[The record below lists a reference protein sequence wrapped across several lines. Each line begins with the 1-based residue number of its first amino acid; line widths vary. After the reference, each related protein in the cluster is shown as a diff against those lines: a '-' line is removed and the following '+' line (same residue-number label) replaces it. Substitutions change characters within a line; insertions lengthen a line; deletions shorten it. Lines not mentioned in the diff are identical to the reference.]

1 MLKQDINSLTTAC
14 VAWLRENGYSESRIR
29 DYFRLWDTGI
39 GKYMRARSI
48 TVYSTQVGENFIGLP
63 LPFESATYRRAV
75 RRCVAVLSDFLVRG
89 EVSRRIVHRVNYE
102 LSGEIGDAAEAFI
115 ASQAELRRS
124 MFTLN
129 EHRRVL
135 SYFIQHLSL
144 KSIHQ
149 ISKIDEELVLAFIAS
164 AQNCKDKFLNT
175 MRLFCRY
182 LYADKLVGSDIEY
195 FIGRNAPPKREKLP
209 SVYTPAEIKQIEEA
223 IDRSCPV
230 GKRDYAMLLLSTR
243 LGLRSSDI
251 AGLQF
256 SHLDWDNNNIRLTQY
271 KTKREVELPLLTD
284 VGDAIITYLQCARPV
299 SQIPNIFLTACA
311 PYCPVN
317 RLIINGAI
325 SRIIKSSKVKIG
337 NRKFG
342 PHAMRHTLATQLLGN
357 GVPLPV
363 ISETLGHTAT
373 QTTMKYLR
381 VDLNN
386 IQRCTLEVP
395 IVSQDFYG
403 QKGGMFYE

>member
-1 MLKQDINSLTTAC
+1 MVKQHINSLSRAC
-14 VAWLRENGYSESRIR
+14 VAWLRENGYSEARIR

-39 GKYMRARSI
+39 EKYMREHSI
-48 TVYSTQVGENFIGLP
+48 TIYTTQVGEDFIRLP
-63 LPFESATYRRAV
+63 LPFDSATYKRAV
-75 RRCVAVLSDFLVRG
+75 RRSVAVLSDFLVHG
-89 EVSRRIVHRVNYE
+89 NVSRRIVHRVNYQ
-102 LSGEIGDAAEAFI
+102 LPGEIGEAAEAFI

-124 MFTLN
+124 MLTLN

-135 SYFIQHLSL
+135 SYFIEHLLL
-144 KSIHQ
+144 KSVHQ
-149 ISKIDEELVLAFIAS
+149 VSKINEQLVLAFIAS

-182 LYADKLVGSDIEY
+182 LYAYKLVDSNIEY
-195 FIGRNAPPKREKLP
+195 VIGRNALTKREKLP
-209 SVYTPAEIKQIEEA
+209 SIYTPTEIKQIEA
-223 IDRSCPV
+223 SIDRSCPV

-256 SHLDWDNNNIRLTQY
+256 THLDWDKNVIQLTQY
-271 KTKREVELPLLTD
+271 KTKREIELPLLAD
-284 VGDAIITYLQCARPV
+284 VGDAIITYLQYARPA
-299 SQIPNIFLTACA
+299 SHTPNIFLSACA
-311 PYCPVN
+311 PYRPVN

-325 SRIIKSSKVKIG
+325 SRIIKASKVNIG

-342 PHAMRHTLATQLLGN
+342 PHAMRHTLATRLLGN
-357 GVPLPV
+357 GTPLPV

-381 VDLNN
+381 VDLTG
-386 IQRCTLEVP
+386 IQRCALEVP
-395 IVSQDFYG
+395 IVSQSFYE
-403 QKGGMFYE
+403 QKGGVFYE

>member
-1 MLKQDINSLTTAC
+1 MVKQDINSLTKDC
-14 VAWLRENGYSESRIR
+14 VAWLRENGYSEARIR

-39 GKYMRARSI
+39 GKYMRERSI
-48 TVYSTQVGENFIGLP
+48 AIYTTQVGVDFISLP

-75 RRCVAVLSDFLVRG
+75 CRSVAVLSDFLLHG
-89 EVSRRIVHRVNYE
+89 KVSRRIVHRVNYE
-102 LSGEIGDAAEAFI
+102 LPGEIGDAAEAFI

-124 MFTLN
+124 MLTLN

-135 SYFIQHLSL
+135 SYFIQHLLL
-144 KSIHQ
+144 KSVHHV
-149 ISKIDEELVLAFIAS
+149 SKINEQLVLAFIAS

-182 LYADKLVGSDIEY
+182 LYVYKLVDSDIEY
-195 FIGRNAPPKREKLP
+195 VIGRISLPKREKLP
-209 SVYTPAEIKQIEEA
+209 SVYTPTEIKQIEEA

-256 SHLDWDNNNIRLTQY
+256 THLDWDTNVIRLTQY
-271 KTKREVELPLLTD
+271 KTKREIELPLLTD
-284 VGDAIITYLQCARPV
+284 VGDAIITYLKYGRPV
-299 SQIPNIFLTACA
+299 SHTPNIFLSACA
-311 PYCPVN
+311 PYHPVN

-325 SRIIKSSKVKIG
+325 SRIIKASKVDIR

-357 GVPLPV
+357 GIPLPV

-381 VDLNN
+381 VDLNS
-386 IQRCTLEVP
+386 IQRCALEVP
-395 IVSQDFYG
+395 IVGQGFYE

>member
-1 MLKQDINSLTTAC
+1 MVKQDINSLTSAC
-14 VAWLRENGYSESRIR
+14 VTWLRENGYSEARIR
-29 DYFRLWDTGI
+29 DYFRLWDNGI
-39 GKYMRARSI
+39 GKYMRERSI
-48 TVYSTQVGENFIGLP
+48 TVYTTRVGEDFISLP
-63 LPFESATYRRAV
+63 LPFESPTYRRAV
-75 RRCVAVLSDFLVRG
+75 RRSVAVLSDFLTRG
-89 EVSRRIVHRVNYE
+89 AVSRRIVHRVNYE
-102 LSGEIGDAAEAFI
+102 LPGEIGDAAEAFI

-124 MFTLN
+124 MLTLN

-135 SYFIQHLSL
+135 SYFVQHLLL
-144 KSIHQ
+144 KSIHKV
-149 ISKIDEELVLAFIAS
+149 SKINEELVLAFIAS

-182 LYADKLVGSDIEY
+182 LYAFKLVDNDIEY
-195 FIGRNAPPKREKLP
+195 IIGRISPPKREKLP
-209 SVYTPAEIKQIEEA
+209 SVYTPAEIKQIEGA
-223 IDRSCPV
+223 IDRTCPV
-230 GKRDYAMLLLSTR
+230 GKRNYAMLLLSTR

-256 SHLDWDNNNIRLTQY
+256 SHLDWDRNVIRLTQY
-271 KTKREVELPLLTD
+271 KTKRGIELPLLAD
-284 VGDAIITYLQCARPV
+284 VGDAIIMYLQYARPV
-299 SQIPNIFLTACA
+299 SKAPNIFLSACA
-311 PYCPVN
+311 PYGPVN

-357 GVPLPV
+357 GVSLPV

-381 VDLNN
+381 VDLNS
-386 IQRCTLEVP
+386 IQRCALKVP

>member
-1 MLKQDINSLTTAC
+1 MVKQDINSLAKDC
-14 VAWLRENGYSESRIR
+14 VAWLRENGYSEARIR
-29 DYFRLWDTGI
+29 DYFRIWDTGI
-39 GKYMRARSI
+39 EKYMREHSI
-48 TVYSTQVGENFIGLP
+48 AIYTTQVGEDFISLP

-75 RRCVAVLSDFLVRG
+75 RRSVAVLSDFLVHG
-89 EVSRRIVHRVNYE
+89 KVSRRIVHRVNYE
-102 LSGEIGDAAEAFI
+102 LPGEIGDAAEAFI

-124 MFTLN
+124 MLTLN

-135 SYFIQHLSL
+135 SYFIQHLTL
-144 KSIHQ
+144 KSVHRV
-149 ISKIDEELVLAFIAS
+149 SKINDGIVLAFIAS
-164 AQNCKDKFLNT
+164 VQNCKDKFLNT

-182 LYADKLVGSDIEY
+182 LYAYKLVDSDIEY
-195 FIGRNAPPKREKLP
+195 VIGRISLPKREKLP
-209 SVYTPAEIKQIEEA
+209 SVYTPTEIKQIEEA
-223 IDRSCPV
+223 IDCSCPV

-256 SHLDWDNNNIRLTQY
+256 THLDWDTNVIRLTQY
-271 KTKREVELPLLTD
+271 KTKREIELPLLTD
-284 VGDAIITYLQCARPV
+284 VGDAIITYLKYGRPV
-299 SQIPNIFLTACA
+299 SHTPNIFISACA
-311 PYCPVN
+311 PYHPVN

-325 SRIIKSSKVKIG
+325 SRIIKASKVDIR

-357 GVPLPV
+357 GIPLPV

-381 VDLNN
+381 VDLNS
-386 IQRCTLEVP
+386 IQCCALEVP
-395 IVSQDFYG
+395 IVGQGFYE

>member
-1 MLKQDINSLTTAC
+1 MVKQDINSLTKAC
-14 VAWLRENGYSESRIR
+14 VAWLRENGYSEARIR

-39 GKYMRARSI
+39 EKYMGERSI
-48 TVYSTQVGENFIGLP
+48 AIYTTQVGEDFISLP

-75 RRCVAVLSDFLVRG
+75 RRSVAVLTDFLIHG
-89 EVSRRIVHRVNYE
+89 KVSRRIVHRVNYE
-102 LSGEIGDAAEAFI
+102 LPGEIGDAAEAFI
-115 ASQAELRRS
+115 TSQADLRRS
-124 MFTLN
+124 MLTLN

-135 SYFIQHLSL
+135 SYFIQHLTL
-144 KSIHQ
+144 KSVHRV
-149 ISKIDEELVLAFIAS
+149 SKINDELVLAFIAS
-164 AQNCKDKFLNT
+164 VQNCKDKFLNT

-182 LYADKLVGSDIEY
+182 LYAYKLVDSDIEY
-195 FIGRNAPPKREKLP
+195 VIGRIALPKREKLP
-209 SVYTPAEIKQIEEA
+209 SVYTPTEIKQIEEA

-256 SHLDWDNNNIRLTQY
+256 THLDWDVNVIRLTQY
-271 KTKREVELPLLTD
+271 KTKREIELPLLTE
-284 VGDAIITYLQCARPV
+284 VGDAIITYLKYGRPV
-299 SQIPNIFLTACA
+299 SHTPNIFLSACA
-311 PYCPVN
+311 PYHPVN

-325 SRIIKSSKVKIG
+325 SRIIKASKVDIR

-357 GVPLPV
+357 GIPLPV

-381 VDLNN
+381 VDLNS
-386 IQRCTLEVP
+386 IQRCALAVP
-395 IVSQDFYG
+395 IVGQGFYE